1 MYFVAVAVVAAA
13 VAAALAAFEPTPPS
27 LIVVQIGASQNYLV

>member
-1 MYFVAVAVVAAA
+1 MYFVAVAAVAAA

-27 LIVVQIGASQNYLV
+27 LIVVQIRSSQNYLV